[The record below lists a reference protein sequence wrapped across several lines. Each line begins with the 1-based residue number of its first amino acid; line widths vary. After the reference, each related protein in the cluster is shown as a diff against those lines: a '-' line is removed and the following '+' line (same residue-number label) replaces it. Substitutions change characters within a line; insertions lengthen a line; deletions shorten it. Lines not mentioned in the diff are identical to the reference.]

1 MKKQLL
7 AIVVIASVLV
17 IASLEFRARGE
28 PTTQPTTTGARQP
41 SGLPEFD
48 PDLPPGKGREIVT
61 VRCAVCHTPHYILN
75 QPPFTKQ
82 VWTNEIT
89 KMRTAYGA
97 PITPEEE
104 PQILEYLLAV
114 RGKTEK

>member
-1 MKKQLL
+1 MKRQLL
-7 AIVVIASVLV
+7 TIIVVVSVLV
-17 IASLEFRARGE
+17 IASLGFRARGE
-28 PTTQPTTTGARQP
+28 TTTQPTTTDARQP

-48 PDLPPGKGREIVT
+48 PDLPPGNGRNVVII
-61 VRCAVCHTPHYILN
+61 RCAVCHTPHYILN

-114 RGKTEK
+114 RGKNEK

>member
-7 AIVVIASVLV
+7 NIIVVASVLV
-17 IASLEFRARGE
+17 VASLEFRARGE
-28 PTTQPTTTGARQP
+28 PTTQPTTSAFRQP
-41 SGLPEFD
+41 PGLPEFD
-48 PDLPPGKGREIVT
+48 PDLPPGNGRNVVT
-61 VRCAVCHTPHYILN
+61 IRCAVCHTPHYILN

-97 PITPEEE
+97 PITADEE
-104 PQILEYLLAV
+104 PKILEYLLAV
-114 RGKTEK
+114 RGKSEK

>member
-1 MKKQLL
+1 MKRLIGSM
-7 AIVVIASVLV
+7 IVVMIAAIASGD
-17 IASLEFRARGE
+17 A
-28 PTTQPTTTGARQP
+28 PTTAPTTSDVRQP

-48 PDLPPGKGREIVT
+48 PDLPPGKGREVVT
-61 VRCAVCHTPHYILN
+61 IRCAVCHTPHYILN
-75 QPPFTKQ
+75 QPAFTKQ
-82 VWTNEIT
+82 VWSNEIT

-97 PITPEEE
+97 PITAEEE